1 MSRDPRPPMTCMMEG
16 SADPSWPT
24 MQWLREY
31 AVDAGWA
38 DILVRALA
46 DIASG
51 HKHPQERATRALH
64 EAGLGPPSP
73 LQFWEGG
80 ETR

>member
-1 MSRDPRPPMTCMMEG
+1 MAHDALSHEQ
-16 SADPSWPT
+16 ALE
-24 MQWLREY
+24 QELEWLREY

-51 HKHPQERATRALH
+51 PKHPQERATRALY

-73 LQFWEGG
+73 LPFWEGG